1 MIEGFFNCSI
11 MKRAQNKGH
20 LQKYIFII
28 YVIILKINIDG
39 WMIILLAVLP
49 EW

>member
-11 MKRAQNKGH
+11 MKRAQNKG

-49 EW
+49 VW